1 MSRFIAIT
9 CYDCG
14 YYLDDLYE
22 CFRAMRA
29 ILQKEKGDEGIHV
42 EKIMFDTK
50 PAYGEDIIF
59 DAMGIRN
66 VKECCRTRLLTT
78 IVPHDLE
85 TQGSQWNI
93 HTPKPN

>member
-1 MSRFIAIT
+1 MSRFIAVT

-14 YYLDDLYE
+14 NHLDDLYE

-29 ILQKEKGDEGIHV
+29 ILQDEHGDRNIHV
-42 EKIMFDTK
+42 EKLIFDTK

-59 DAMGIRN
+59 EAMGIRK

-78 IVPHDLE
+78 VLPHDLE
-85 TQGSQWNI
+85 TQNSQWNI
-93 HTPKPN
+93 YIPKT